1 MTDIS
6 LLLSAAIVF
15 VGTHILLS
23 GPLRPLVAGWLGERG
38 FAIAYSLIALVTLGW
53 MVRAFRHA
61 PAAPMLWDGWH
72 IASWLAGS
80 VLTLLAL
87 VFLLGSVVRNPALP
101 HPEAEAV
108 AQAREA
114 TGIFAVTRHP
124 MMWGIALWAAAHIVV
139 APNPRTLVLAGAL
152 GFLALAGSRASGRA
166 QGAPHGQDMGGM
178 AGAHDLL
185 APAIA
190 AGFGALAVLGGG
202 GGALA
207 RHYSGARAGRRDS
220 RRALALV
227 VRRP

>member
-23 GPLRPLVAGWLGERG
+23 GPLRLLVAGWLGERG

-61 PAAPMLWDGWH
+61 PAAP
-72 IASWLAGS
+72 
-80 VLTLLAL
+80 TLLAL

-152 GFLALAGSRASGRA
+152 GFLALAGSALQDGRKARHMGKTWAAWRARTTFWPRLSRLGSVRWPFWV
-166 QGAPHGQDMGGM
+166 GA
-178 AGAHDLL
+178 
-185 APAIA
+185 
-190 AGFGALAVLGGG
+190 AVLWLAITWAHGPIGGIP
-202 GGALA
+202 
-207 RHYSGARAGRRDS
+207 AGLWRW
-220 RRALALV
+220 L
-227 VRRP
+227 

>member
-152 GFLALAGSRASGRA
+152 GFLALAGSALQDGRKARHMGKTWAAWRARTTFWPRLSRLGSVRW
-166 QGAPHGQDMGGM
+166 PFW
-178 AGAHDLL
+178 AGA
-185 APAIA
+185 
-190 AGFGALAVLGGG
+190 AVLWLAITWAHGPIGGIP
-202 GGALA
+202 
-207 RHYSGARAGRRDS
+207 AGLWRW
-220 RRALALV
+220 L
-227 VRRP
+227 